1 MILVEFSC
9 FSNQINGSGTC
20 FYLLFSSVN
29 KGFQQKSVLAFRFI
43 FIIDFYKMKVPLLQ
57 TNLIVLERILVV
69 SEIITKPDTW
79 CIKTF
84 KHLSH
89 FLYLMR
95 PIFVI
100 ISCCDKTES
109 DKKNF
114 SSCWELI
121 LLFFAIQRLA
131 TTNQQSRK
139 WNRPIKLNN
148 NKWNI

>member
-1 MILVEFSC
+1 MFIDFI
-9 FSNQINGSGTC
+9 QINGSGTC

-29 KGFQQKSVLAFRFI
+29 KGFQRKSVLAFRFI

-69 SEIITKPDTW
+69 SEIVTKPDTW

-109 DKKNF
+109 DKKKTSAVAENSF
-114 SSCWELI
+114 Y
-121 LLFFAIQRLA
+121 FFLQFKD
-131 TTNQQSRK
+131 QQQ
-139 WNRPIKLNN
+139 PINSQESEIGQSN
-148 NKWNI
+148 

>member
-1 MILVEFSC
+1 MMYHKVWQRKEQIT
-9 FSNQINGSGTC
+9 NQINGSGTC

-29 KGFQQKSVLAFRFI
+29 KGFQRKSVLAFRFI

-69 SEIITKPDTW
+69 SEIVTKPDTW

-109 DKKNF
+109 DKKK
-114 SSCWELI
+114 LQQ
-121 LLFFAIQRLA
+121 LLRTHSTFFCNSKISN
-131 TTNQQSRK
+131 NQSTVKKVKSANQ
-139 WNRPIKLNN
+139 IKQ
-148 NKWNI
+148 

>member
-1 MILVEFSC
+1 MRFTKPFTCSFLITRFFREIPHSKMVFETNFYELLAHSVTASYY
-9 FSNQINGSGTC
+9 QINGSGTC

-29 KGFQQKSVLAFRFI
+29 KGFQRKSVLAFRFI

-69 SEIITKPDTW
+69 SEIVTKPDTW

-114 SSCWELI
+114 SSC
-121 LLFFAIQRLA
+121 
-131 TTNQQSRK
+131 
-139 WNRPIKLNN
+139 
-148 NKWNI
+148 